1 MNPDSQLSEDDLLH
15 ALFEESFEEES
26 EVLKENPFFHS
37 LLEDEK
43 RYTDYCLIAT
53 GGMKNIFKV
62 FDKKTGRHVA
72 LARLRDEIP
81 VEIYE
86 NFLLEARLTSLLEHP
101 NIISV
106 HDIGLNSK
114 DEPYFTM
121 ELKVGDSLKDI
132 IQSLHNQ
139 QSEYVQKFSLH
150 DLLNIFIKICDAVA
164 YAHSKSVIHLDLKP
178 GNIQIGTYG
187 EVLVCDWGLGKVIGN
202 TVFNNYEDLML
213 NPDFLNDITL
223 TGQIKGT
230 LGFMAPEQTEQNGDK
245 SPLCDIY
252 SLGAILHSILTY
264 QPPLSGSKE
273 EMIERTRQGD
283 LDLAVQNSSQTKIP
297 HSLIAVSQK
306 ALSLEPK
313 DRYQSVHELKQ
324 EIDQYLKGFSTK
336 AENAGPA
343 KELQLFIKRHKITC
357 SLAFCFIFIALTGTS
372 LFIKNLNKSIY
383 SELQAREIAERASQ
397 ESREAQAI
405 AERESARS
413 QEALS
418 LAERANER
426 SVESMKLFEAQK
438 EKAEKA
444 FRLYEIEKL
453 SRDEYLRD
461 ATKQFMVHIYKL
473 TDVDV
478 FNNPV
483 HALDFA
489 LRSIDNT
496 INKQKEATADI
507 FLNQKSYIL
516 FIKQDFQAVLKCEKP
531 FEPIYEMAQLCSE
544 IPIKNELIHP
554 DHFPEFFE
562 KSISVRYGHFSIL
575 SVKMLAY
582 DGATRKNKL
591 DHSRFVHEL
600 IKQKNRNWKNPEFEF
615 KHKTKHLRLSGKNL
629 INLAAHITD
638 KRTGSSSSFFSYLT
652 YLKLKSLDLSQSD
665 FFDLQQI
672 QNLEL
677 TQLNI
682 SNTLVTN
689 LSPLDEMPHLQEL
702 IVNYDQFPPQSLQ
715 QIPSKI
721 KITYTK

>member
-1 MNPDSQLSEDDLLH
+1 MNPDLQPSEDDLLH
-15 ALFEESFEEES
+15 SLFEESFEEES

-230 LGFMAPEQTEQNGDK
+230 LGFMAPEQTEKNGDK

-297 HSLIAVSQK
+297 HSLIAVSEK

-357 SLAFCFIFIALTGTS
+357 SLAFCFIFIVITGTS

-405 AERESARS
+405 AERESSRS

-444 FRLYEIEKL
+444 ISLYEAEKNQRNSYL
-453 SRDEYLRD
+453 KDASRR
-461 ATKQFMVHIYKL
+461 FMIHIYKL
-473 TDVDV
+473 TDFDV
-478 FNNPV
+478 YVYPV
-483 HALDFA
+483 QSLNLALK
-489 LRSIDNT
+489 T
-496 INKQKEATADI
+496 IKQTEDSHKEATPEV
-507 FLNQKSYIL
+507 FTQQKSYIYL
-516 FIKQDFQAVLKCEKP
+516 IQQKFQLASQASSQFGGVK
-531 FEPIYEMAQLCSE
+531 E
-544 IPIKNELIHP
+544 IVELSLDLPMKNELLRPEAI
-554 DHFPEFFE
+554 PEFF
-562 KSISVRYGHFSIL
+562 KRAKTVPYGHFRNVSG
-575 SVKMLAY
+575 KMVSY
-582 DGATRKNKL
+582 DGAVRKNIE
-591 DHSRFVHEL
+591 DHSIFVRETILHHNHRWNSE
-600 IKQKNRNWKNPEFEF
+600 NFHF
-615 KHKTKHLRLSGKNL
+615 DKTKKHLKIHGDNL
-629 INLAAHITD
+629 INLGVHSHLARGVDSKI
-638 KRTGSSSSFFSYLT
+638 FFSFLT